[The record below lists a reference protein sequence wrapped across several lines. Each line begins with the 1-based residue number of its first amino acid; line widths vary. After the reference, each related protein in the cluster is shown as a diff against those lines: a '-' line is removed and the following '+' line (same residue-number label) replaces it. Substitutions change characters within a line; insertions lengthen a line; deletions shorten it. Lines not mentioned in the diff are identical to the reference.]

1 MTRLSLFVTLILMCT
16 LFAVADD
23 TLLQL
28 QYEYDAAGNRIMRH
42 LMQQRSNQSP
52 RQQQTTFVVY
62 PTIVAD
68 VLNVTTQDEIVPNEF
83 SYTITNVSGSSV
95 LSGFITTQNTQ
106 IHLSIPQ
113 GFYILNIHSLTEQ
126 YSFNFL
132 KN

>member
-16 LFAVADD
+16 LLTVADD
-23 TLLQL
+23 TLPQL

-106 IHLSIPQ
+106 I
-113 GFYILNIHSLTEQ
+113 
-126 YSFNFL
+126 
-132 KN
+132 